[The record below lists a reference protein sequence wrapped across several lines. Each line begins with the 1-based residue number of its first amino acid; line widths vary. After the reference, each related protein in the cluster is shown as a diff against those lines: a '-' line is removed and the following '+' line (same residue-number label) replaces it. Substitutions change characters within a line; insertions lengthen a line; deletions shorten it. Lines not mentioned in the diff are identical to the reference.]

1 MILRLPASGT
11 LGCVDVLLREEAE
24 VAINWSGGM
33 HRARAD
39 MAIEGCF
46 VNDVV
51 LSVLALLEKFDR
63 IMVVNLGHEH
73 PDAFEKR
80 ILHYEPRAFYKFS
93 RRPGSALRD
102 GHNVAA

>member
-1 MILRLPASGT
+1 M
-11 LGCVDVLLREEAE
+11 
-24 VAINWSGGM
+24 AINWSGGRQ
-33 HRARAD
+33 RARAD

-63 IMVVNLGHEH
+63 IMVVNLGTSTRT
-73 PDAFEKR
+73 PSRR

-93 RRPGSALRD
+93 RRPGSTARWT
-102 GHNVAA
+102 